1 LANRSLPITL
11 TRAYSRTDFTAL
23 RAFVQRVPPA
33 TIARLYF
40 SEDSDGNAPTVR

>member
-1 LANRSLPITL
+1 MANQSLPLTLTL

-33 TIARLYF
+33 
-40 SEDSDGNAPTVR
+40 SDEAKVRAISN